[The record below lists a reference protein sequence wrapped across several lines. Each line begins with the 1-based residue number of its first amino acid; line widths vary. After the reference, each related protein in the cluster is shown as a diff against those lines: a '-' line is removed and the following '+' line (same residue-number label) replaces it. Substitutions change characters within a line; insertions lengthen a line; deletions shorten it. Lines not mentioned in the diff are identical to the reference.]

1 VNSSS
6 NHISA
11 SISGTQISSVVAI
24 AMVYSLLW
32 IMNIEYEIAGLSLG
46 KIYSNSMLVL
56 LNNRFTIGGGRNEP
70 TLEFEIQSFH
80 LSDVPRRE
88 TNRIG
93 TSPAEVS

>member
-6 NHISA
+6 SNLSA
-11 SISGTQISSVVAI
+11 SISGTQISSVVAF
-24 AMVYSLLW
+24 ATAYSSLV
-32 IMNIEYEIAGLSLG
+32 IIGVESVIPGLSLG

-70 TLEFEIQSFH
+70 TLEFEIQSYY

-88 TNRIG
+88 THQIG